1 MTNADCIR
9 HMSDEQLYEF
19 LSEWECGDIDYSV
32 TFCDLCNEATK
43 RGEIGNVLNLDCD
56 GCRKHWLQRD
66 AVDYGGLM
74 YWKKNTTF
82 DTVADRKTEPTISK
96 MEQVDKPQTDCN
108 GCKFVGT
115 YDTEF
120 PCANCSRKTKDYYAK
135 DEPQTV
141 RSNLEPFRVDE
152 PQTEIHGLT
161 DCDFC
166 KGKNCE
172 DCEGG
177 KDEPQTEMPR
187 CSVNGTPYD
196 ECGFCE
202 YFNCDTCKCE
212 ADEPKER
219 SE

>member
-82 DTVADRKTEPTISK
+82 DTKADRKTENSSENPNNCEHITEDGVTCAKYPACDDCLDNPLNKVKGSERLVK
-96 MEQVDKPQTDCN
+96 GSEKTDCQT
-108 GCKFVGT
+108 CKWWSSYEYCVHRECKG
-115 YDTEF
+115 Y
-120 PCANCSRKTKDYYAK
+120 
-135 DEPQTV
+135 
-141 RSNLEPFRVDE
+141 E
-152 PQTEIHGLT
+152 PQTE
-161 DCDFC
+161 
-166 KGKNCE
+166 
-172 DCEGG
+172 
-177 KDEPQTEMPR
+177 
-187 CSVNGTPYD
+187 
-196 ECGFCE
+196 
-202 YFNCDTCKCE
+202 
-212 ADEPKER
+212 R
-219 SE
+219 SSE